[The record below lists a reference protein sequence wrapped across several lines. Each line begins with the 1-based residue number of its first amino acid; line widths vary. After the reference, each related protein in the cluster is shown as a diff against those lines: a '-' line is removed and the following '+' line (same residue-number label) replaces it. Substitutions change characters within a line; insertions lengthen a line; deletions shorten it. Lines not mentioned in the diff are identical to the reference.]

1 MTSAAR
7 GGSVRAGNGLR
18 RLLNRSGDRDEI
30 AAGGYPQ
37 GGPLAGMARS
47 QTPGARTAALAR
59 AQGYIFAAAGV
70 SGFIVI
76 AFPHPEVVHEIA
88 ALPIGGLAILTGIGL
103 YALAP
108 RIPGPVLLI
117 TPALGTL
124 YVSVAVYLSESAI
137 SAYTLY
143 YLWIAFYAFYL
154 LSRAQASA
162 HLAFIVVNFVAMVA
176 IVGVPEPP
184 YPDADV
190 SYLVLATATML
201 SATILMLYL
210 RARVEGLVGA
220 LSGAARTDPLTG
232 LPNRRAF
239 REATEAELERARPAR
254 RAVSVLAGD
263 VDRLQ
268 ALNDSLGHDGADR
281 VLIAIGEL
289 LEGATRRMDTVAR
302 IGPGGFGVVLPEV
315 DQESAYVKA
324 EELVTQVRRELRTPG
339 SSAVTISFGI
349 ASFPRHAAG
358 ADELLRAADRA
369 LFTAKVLGRDRA
381 VVTSPEIEELRR
393 GSSRRRSGE
402 SLTHLKTLLSLAEA
416 LDLRDGRTAN
426 HAETVGWYCEQV
438 AREMGLAEPRVAR
451 VRLAG
456 ILHDIGKVGVPDS
469 ILLKDGPLD
478 DAEWE
483 QMRRHP
489 EIGARILGSSEL
501 ADIRE
506 WVLCSH
512 EQPDGTGYPRGL
524 GGGEIPIEA
533 RIVSVADAYEA
544 MTADRVY
551 RPAIG
556 DVAAREELRRGIGTR
571 FDGEVVEALITVL
584 DRGAVPGRP
593 EVESI

>member
-1 MTSAAR
+1 M
-7 GGSVRAGNGLR
+7 
-18 RLLNRSGDRDEI
+18 
-30 AAGGYPQ
+30 
-37 GGPLAGMARS
+37 
-47 QTPGARTAALAR
+47 
-59 AQGYIFAAAGV
+59 F
-70 SGFIVI
+70 
-76 AFPHPEVVHEIA
+76 
-88 ALPIGGLAILTGIGL
+88 
-103 YALAP
+103 
-108 RIPGPVLLI
+108 
-117 TPALGTL
+117 
-124 YVSVAVYLSESAI
+124 
-137 SAYTLY
+137 
-143 YLWIAFYAFYL
+143 
-154 LSRAQASA
+154 
-162 HLAFIVVNFVAMVA
+162 
-176 IVGVPEPP
+176 
-184 YPDADV
+184 
-190 SYLVLATATML
+190 
-201 SATILMLYL
+201 SATLLMLFL

-239 REATEAELERARPAR
+239 REALEGELERARPAR
-254 RAVSVLAGD
+254 RPVSVLAGD

-289 LEGATRRMDTVAR
+289 LDNATRRIDTVAR
-302 IGPGGFGVVLPEV
+302 IGPGVFGIVLPEI

-324 EELVTQVRRELRTPG
+324 EELVTEVRRSLRAPG
-339 SSAVTISFGI
+339 VSSVTISFGV
-349 ASFPRHAAG
+349 ATFPRRAVD

-381 VVTSPEIEELRR
+381 VVTSPEIEELLR

-416 LDLRDGRTAN
+416 LDLRDGRTAD
-426 HAETVGWYCEQV
+426 HAETVGWYCEQI
-438 AREMGLAEPRVAR
+438 ARELGLAEPRVAR

-478 DAEWE
+478 EEEWD

-501 ADIRE
+501 GDIRE

-512 EQPDGTGYPRGL
+512 EQPDGGGYPRGL
-524 GGGEIPIEA
+524 SGGEIPIEA

-556 DVAAREELRRGIGTR
+556 DKAAREELRRGVGGR
-571 FDGEVVEALITVL
+571 FDGEVVDALITVL
-584 DRGAVPGRP
+584 DRTGAAGRP
-593 EVESI
+593 ATRGSQARR

>member
-1 MTSAAR
+1 VPA
-7 GGSVRAGNGLR
+7 
-18 RLLNRSGDRDEI
+18 GDRLRGVLKRTGETDPD
-30 AAGGYPQ
+30 AGEPEARSAS
-37 GGPLAGMARS
+37 GPLAGVARS
-47 QTPGARTAALAR
+47 LTPGARNAALAR

-76 AFPHPEVVHEIA
+76 AFPHPDVVNDLAAVPIGLVAIFTGA
-88 ALPIGGLAILTGIGL
+88 ALYLLADRL
-103 YALAP
+103 
-108 RIPGPVLLI
+108 PGPFLLI

-124 YVSVAVYLSESAI
+124 YVSGAVYLSDSAI

-154 LSRAQASA
+154 LSRAQATA
-162 HLAFIVVNFVAMVA
+162 HLVFIAVNFTAMVA
-176 IVGVPEPP
+176 IVGIPEVPFPNT
-184 YPDADV
+184 DV
-190 SYLVLATATML
+190 SYFVLATATML
-201 SATILMLYL
+201 SATVLMLYL

-220 LSGAARTDPLTG
+220 LSGAARTDPLTT

-239 REATEAELERARPAR
+239 REALEGELERARPTR
-254 RAVSVLAGD
+254 RPVSVLAGD

-268 ALNDSLGHDGADR
+268 NLNDSLGHDGADR
-281 VLIAIGEL
+281 VLIGIGEQL
-289 LEGATRRMDTVAR
+289 DKLTRRMDAVAR
-302 IGPGGFGVVLPEV
+302 IGPGAFGIVLPEI

-324 EELVTQVRRELRTPG
+324 EELVAAGRRSLRAPG
-339 SSAVTISFGI
+339 TSTVTMSFGV
-349 ASFPRHAAG
+349 ATFPRHG
-358 ADELLRAADRA
+358 VDADELLRAADRA
-369 LFTAKVLGRDRA
+369 MFTAKVLGRDRA
-381 VVTSPEIEELRR
+381 VVTSPEIEDLLR

-416 LDLRDGRTAN
+416 LDLRDGRTAD
-426 HAETVGWYCEQV
+426 HAETVGWYCEQI
-438 AREMGLAEPRVAR
+438 ARELGIAEPRVAR

-469 ILLKDGPLD
+469 ILLKDGPLTD
-478 DAEWE
+478 EEWE

-501 ADIRE
+501 GDIRE

-512 EQPDGTGYPRGL
+512 EQPDGRGYPRGL
-524 GGGEIPIEA
+524 AGGEIPIEA

-556 DVAAREELRRGIGTR
+556 DVAAREELRRGAGTR
-571 FDGEVVEALITVL
+571 FDGEVVEALVTVL
-584 DRGAVPGRP
+584 DREEVPARHAP
-593 EVESI
+593 AQ

>member
-1 MTSAAR
+1 ME
-7 GGSVRAGNGLR
+7 GLR
-18 RLLNRSGDRDEI
+18 GLLKRTGRGDPAADEGEPHQPGGAFAGIFRS
-30 AAGGYPQ
+30 
-37 GGPLAGMARS
+37 L
-47 QTPGARTAALAR
+47 TPGARDAALAR
-59 AQGYIFAAAGV
+59 AQGYIFTAAGI

-88 ALPIGGLAILTGIGL
+88 AIPVGMVAIVTGAAL
-103 YALAP
+103 FALAN
-108 RIPGPVLLI
+108 RIPGPVLLV

-124 YVSVAVYLSESAI
+124 YVSGAVALSESAI

-154 LSRAQASA
+154 LSRPQAFA
-162 HLAFIVVNFVAMVA
+162 HLAFIAVNFVAML
-176 IVGVPEPP
+176 ILVGVPAQPFPET
-184 YPDADV
+184 DV
-190 SYLVLATATML
+190 SYIVLATATMF
-201 SATILMLYL
+201 SATLLMLFL

-239 REATEAELERARPAR
+239 REALEGELERARPAR
-254 RAVSVLAGD
+254 RPVSVLAGD

-289 LEGATRRMDTVAR
+289 LDNATRRIDTVAR
-302 IGPGGFGVVLPEV
+302 IGPGVFGIVLPEI

-324 EELVTQVRRELRTPG
+324 EELVTEVRRSLRAPG
-339 SSAVTISFGI
+339 VSSVTISFGV
-349 ASFPRHAAG
+349 ATFPRRAVD

-381 VVTSPEIEELRR
+381 VVTSPEIEELLR

-416 LDLRDGRTAN
+416 LDLRDGRTAD
-426 HAETVGWYCEQV
+426 HAETVGWYCEQI
-438 AREMGLAEPRVAR
+438 ARELGLAEPRVAR

-478 DAEWE
+478 EEEWD

-501 ADIRE
+501 GDIRE

-512 EQPDGTGYPRGL
+512 EQPDGGGYPRGL
-524 GGGEIPIEA
+524 SGGEIPIEA

-556 DVAAREELRRGIGTR
+556 DKAAREELRRGVGGR
-571 FDGEVVEALITVL
+571 FDGEVVDALTTVL
-584 DRGAVPGRP
+584 DRTGATGRP
-593 EVESI
+593 ATRGSQARG